1 MQRIT
6 LLPAEDAATGRWEIT
21 VALDRDGYPD
31 SAAWHDAWTARHT
44 AEDGT
49 KQSGDV
55 VPDGAGGWL
64 FRIPPDDDSPP
75 AAQWPS
81 GGPPLRPGAVVLLRG
96 PDGAATDWRV
106 VAVVPA
112 A

>member
-6 LLPAEDAATGRWEIT
+6 LLPAEEAATGRWEIT
-21 VALDRDGYPD
+21 VPLDRDGYPD
-31 SAAWHDAWTARHT
+31 AAAWNDAWTVLHT

-49 KQSGDV
+49 EQTGDV
-55 VPDGAGGWL
+55 VPDGANGWL

-75 AAQWPS
+75 AAQWPA

-96 PDGAATDWRV
+96 PEGEARDWRV
-106 VAVVPA
+106 VAVA
-112 A
+112 AAG